1 MCQESP
7 GNSYY
12 NHASSWAA
20 AQGAGASAANL
31 AAALPWHVSTQAE
44 NAGGHT
50 DGWHPNVSVLI
61 DRSALQTHYSDHDTS
76 GDLEDGAHL
85 HNTYFLQCLTGGKQ
99 EAGSA
104 SAFSSVISNSKR
116 PPSEGGIASCVR

>member
-20 AQGAGASAANL
+20 AQGAGASAASL

-76 GDLEDGAHL
+76 GDLDGAHL

-104 SAFSSVISNSKR
+104 SAFSSVVSNSKR